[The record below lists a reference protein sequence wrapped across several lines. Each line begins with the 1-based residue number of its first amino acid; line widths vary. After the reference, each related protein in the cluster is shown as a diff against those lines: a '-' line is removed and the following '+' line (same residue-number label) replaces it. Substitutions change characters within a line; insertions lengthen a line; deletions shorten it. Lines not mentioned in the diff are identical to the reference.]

1 MIQPSDM
8 AVPSRPPLG
17 VAMGRA
23 MGPRHRPGAVALAA
37 AAGLAAALCTMPG
50 AARAQLDPRDSFSAF
65 DPAGSSSEF
74 TGKDFAGTRFPIGAH
89 LVLCEKPD
97 HEALLTHGEGLG
109 QVIAETADRFRTTRE
124 QMPWMHAWAGAWPD
138 GEGPLAG
145 FEAAWLP
152 TTILVGKDGRILAFA
167 PKLDSAGF
175 VALLEQALK

>member
-1 MIQPSDM
+1 LQELH
-8 AVPSRPPLG
+8 ARYRSRGLQILS
-17 VAMGRA
+17 VSVDEQRA
-23 MGPRHRPGAVALAA
+23 
-37 AAGLAAALCTMPG
+37 
-50 AARAQLDPRDSFSAF
+50 
-65 DPAGSSSEF
+65 
-74 TGKDFAGTRFPIGAH
+74 
-89 LVLCEKPD
+89 
-97 HEALLTHGEGLG
+97 
-109 QVIAETADRFRTTRE
+109 TADRFRTTRE